1 VRKIYKFTLTIKK
14 QKPKTKTIMKK
25 SIALV
30 AMAFGVTSAFAQD
43 LTSKKGEPILPEA
56 GDYAISVDAT
66 PFLNYVGN
74 FFGKTNNNVAPSW
87 NYFTTNQTIVGKYFK
102 DAKTAYRVGIRLGFG
117 GPTVTNTVGNRMDGT
132 AQTYPDAPR
141 TVENKW
147 SQSNTNVGISVGYEK
162 RKGKTRLQGFYGA
175 DLGLNFTSTKNSF
188 TYGNALL
195 ANSTSTATPD
205 VNVSGA
211 DAFAGANNTSNTTGI
226 TGINASGARATVI
239 KSGVGVQLGIRAFI
253 GAEYFILPKIS
264 LGGEFGWGLGLN
276 IGGRTSTT
284 WESVGTASAAGS
296 NPSVATT
303 KIDGGKTTSFM
314 IDTDKNTNVG
324 GSIFGASGSLR
335 LAFHF

>member
-1 VRKIYKFTLTIKK
+1 
-14 QKPKTKTIMKK
+14 MKK

-30 AMAFGVTSAFAQD
+30 AMAFGVSSAFAQD

-66 PFLNYVGN
+66 PFLNYLGN

-87 NYFTTNQTIVGKYFK
+87 NYFTQNQTIVGKYFK

-117 GPTVTNTVGNRMDGT
+117 GPSVTNAVANRMDGT
-132 AQTYPDAPR
+132 AQSYPDAPR
-141 TVENKW
+141 MVDNKW
-147 SQSNTNVGISVGYEK
+147 KQSNTNVGISVGYEK

-175 DLGLNFTSTKNSF
+175 DLGLNFTSTKNTF

-195 ANSTSTATPD
+195 ANSTSTASPNVD
-205 VNVSGA
+205 VAAA
-211 DAFAGANNTSNTTGI
+211 DNFVGANNLSNTTGI
-226 TGINASGARATVI
+226 TGISPAGARATII
-239 KSGVGVQLGIRAFI
+239 KSGVGVQLGIRAFV

-284 WESVGTASAAGS
+284 WESVGTPNGATAQTIS
-296 NPSVATT
+296 TT
-303 KIDGGKTTSFM
+303 KIDGGKQTSFM
-314 IDTDKNTNVG
+314 IDTDKNSNVG

>member
-1 VRKIYKFTLTIKK
+1 
-14 QKPKTKTIMKK
+14 MKK

-30 AMAFGVTSAFAQD
+30 AMAFGVSSAFAQD

-66 PFLNYVGN
+66 PFLNYLGN
-74 FFGKTNNNVAPSW
+74 FFGKTTNNVAPSW
-87 NYFTTNQTIVGKYFK
+87 NYFTQNQTIVGKYFK

-117 GPTVTNTVGNRMDGT
+117 GPSFTNAVANRMDAT
-132 AQTYPDAPR
+132 VQSYPDAPR
-141 TVENKW
+141 LVDNKW

-195 ANSTSTATPD
+195 ANSTSTATPNVD
-205 VNVSGA
+205 VTAA
-211 DAFAGANNTSNTTGI
+211 DNFAGANNLSTTTGI
-226 TGINASGARATVI
+226 AGISAAGARATTI

-276 IGGRTSTT
+276 MGGRTSTT
-284 WESVGTASAAGS
+284 WESVGTPNGSSAQTIS
-296 NPSVATT
+296 TT
-303 KIDGGKTTSFM
+303 EIAGGKTTSFV
-314 IDTDKNTNVG
+314 IDTDKNSNVS